1 MPIERA
7 DLLIDRTLIALICLL
22 MAAPIAVVSSW
33 VF

>member
-1 MPIERA
+1 MTA
-7 DLLIDRTLIALICLL
+7 DLLIDRALIMLICLL

>member
-1 MPIERA
+1 MT
-7 DLLIDRTLIALICLL
+7 DLLIDRTLILLISLL

>member
-1 MPIERA
+1 MTANDII
-7 DLLIDRTLIALICLL
+7 IDRALITLICLL

>member
-1 MPIERA
+1 MTT

-33 VF
+33 F

>member
-1 MPIERA
+1 MTA
-7 DLLIDRTLIALICLL
+7 DLLIDRTLILLISLL

>member
-1 MPIERA
+1 MT
-7 DLLIDRTLIALICLL
+7 DTLIDRTLIALICLL